1 MTNSFF
7 IEAPDYASILD
18 RSFTSL
24 NASLARQEAMERDN
38 DRRREQNAAVP
49 LQVFEKLI
57 DFSTTVAK
65 TVKET
70 QAKKWLEAENEGASS
85 AALSQ
90 IDDEWDQETDDAFK
104 IGTEAYQ
111 VETKIEKTALEND
124 DIEVAEQQ
132 KFGVGHQVI
141 NARDLSVAYLDKIPT
156 WWTSGGFDK
165 KYNAAQSLEAKRK
178 VIEEFKLR
186 LTGVRKDNIPDRL
199 YRKFVEDKENSFFGN
214 ITNQGKKQIQEKITK
229 ERFAKMSG
237 RLTQISRSNSETF
250 LAEISQFKEEN
261 RGAFKDDLKGATVF
275 VLQHFLQG
283 NQDGDIPP
291 EKTEM
296 LMDELTKSKTT
307 GKLTPLKQIMKEQE
321 VDDILEQ
328 VENFKKQ
335 LVQKHEQKVETDRK
349 LEGQAFKRE
358 EAELLKN
365 EGRRFTENE
374 IKEKIKEWRA
384 NSVYPIPEEYKTAL
398 SVEDQNE
405 EDVVDDLNYKFAE
418 KIPIYEEDLIGLRNP
433 DLITYWKQKVQSSE
447 SWAIPKNLQT
457 EATESIKATVDK
469 YLKVEDGSKVKSPKW
484 VAVKQNAERRYKQLY
499 AEHIPNN
506 TPDQA
511 HLKALEKIETEMSD
525 QLYDK
530 RASSKPENEYAL
542 NIELAHTAI
551 AGNTN
556 IINTA
561 VIPGTEK
568 ALEQAIANPTV
579 VPKLYEDI
587 ASKYKTMSPH
597 DLMYAQMEAAGNKVE
612 KDPVTKEVEKLDP
625 DVQQLLKHHPTH
637 GRVAR
642 ALLKEYQKDG
652 EITYDDVEFLLEEVK
667 QDQIKKLDKKLK
679 DAGYVT
685 PQLGELKPQKGDWQT
700 LENGTYIVWDGDMWQ
715 QRGFFATNKEPY
727 IGNIEEY
734 LDKDLIRR
742 KF

>member
-1 MTNSFF
+1 MTNSF
-7 IEAPDYASILD
+7 IPAPDYASILD
-18 RSFTSL
+18 NSFRSL

-49 LQVFEKLI
+49 LQIFEQIL
-57 DFSTTVAK
+57 DFSVTAK
-65 TVKET
+65 KTYDKV
-70 QAKKWLEAENEGASS
+70 QAKKWLEAESKGASS

-90 IDDEWDQETDDAFK
+90 IDDEYQQETDDAFQT
-104 IGTEAYQ
+104 GTEAYQ
-111 VETKIEKTALEND
+111 VETKIERTALEND
-124 DIEVAEQQ
+124 DTDIAEQQ

-141 NARDLSVAYLDKIPT
+141 NARDLSVAYLDKLPT

-165 KYNAAQSLEAKRK
+165 KYNAAQTLQAKRA

-214 ITNQGKKQIQEKITK
+214 ITNQGKQQIQEKITK
-229 ERFAKMSG
+229 ERFAKMTG
-237 RLTQISRSNSETF
+237 RLTQISRSSSETF

-261 RGAFKDDLKGATVF
+261 RGAFKDDLKGATIF

-335 LVQKHEQKVETDRK
+335 LVQKHEQKVETDSK
-349 LEGQAFKRE
+349 LADIAFKRE

-365 EGRRFTENE
+365 EGRRFTEDE
-374 IKEKIKEWRA
+374 IKKKIKEWRA
-384 NSVYPIPEEYKTAL
+384 TSVYPIPESYKTAL
-398 SVEDQNE
+398 SVEDQKE

-418 KIPIYEEDLIGLRNP
+418 KIPIYEEDLIGLRDP
-433 DLITYWKQKVQSSE
+433 DKLRYWRSLVQSSNT
-447 SWAIPKNLQT
+447 WAIPKNLQT

-469 YLKVEDGSKVKSPKW
+469 YLEVEDGSKVKSPKW

-511 HLKALEKIETEMSD
+511 HLKALETIETEMSN

-530 RASSKPENEYAL
+530 RASSNPNNEYAL
-542 NIELAHTAI
+542 NIEMAHKSI
-551 AGNTN
+551 AANKN

-587 ASKYKTMSPH
+587 ASQYKTMSPH

-625 DVQQLLKHHPTH
+625 NVQQLLKHHPTH

-642 ALLKEYQKDG
+642 ALLEEYQKDG
-652 EITYDDVEFLLEEVK
+652 EITYDDVEFLLEEAI
-667 QDQIKKLDKKLK
+667 DQKLE

-685 PQLGELKPQKGDWQT
+685 PQLGEMKPETGDWQT
-700 LENGTYIVWDGDMWQ
+700 LENGTYVVFDGEQWQ
-715 QRGFFATNKEPY
+715 QRGVFFTNKQPY
-727 IGNIEEY
+727 TGNIEEY
-734 LDKDLIRR
+734 LDKDLVRR

>member
-1 MTNSFF
+1 MTNSF
-7 IEAPDYASILD
+7 IPAPDYASILD
-18 RSFTSL
+18 NSFRSL

-57 DFSTTVAK
+57 DFSTTAAK
-65 TVKET
+65 TINQV
-70 QAKKWLEAENEGASS
+70 QAKKWLKAESEGASS
-85 AALSQ
+85 GALTKAEEEYQ
-90 IDDEWDQETDDAFK
+90 QETDDAFQT
-104 IGTEAYQ
+104 GTEAYQ
-111 VETKIEKTALEND
+111 FETKVERIALEDGDVET
-124 DIEVAEQQ
+124 AEQQ
-132 KFGVGHQVI
+132 KFGVGNQVI
-141 NARDLSVAYLDKIPT
+141 NTRDFSIAYLDKIPT

-165 KYNAAQSLEAKRK
+165 KFNAAPTLQAKRK
-178 VIEEFKLR
+178 VLEEFKLR

-199 YRKFVEDKENSFFGN
+199 YRKFVQDKENTFFAN
-214 ITNQGKKQIQEKITK
+214 ITNQGKQQIQEKITK
-229 ERFAKMSG
+229 ERFDRMSG
-237 RLTQISRSNSETF
+237 RLTQISRSSSETF

-321 VDDILEQ
+321 VDDILKQ

-335 LVQKHEQKVETDRK
+335 LVQQHEQKVETDRK
-349 LEGQAFKRE
+349 SADIAFKRE

-365 EGRRFTENE
+365 EGRRFTEAE

-384 NSVYPIPEEYKTAL
+384 NSVYPIPESYKTAL

-418 KIPIYEEDLIGLRNP
+418 KIPIYEEDLIGLRDP
-433 DLITYWKQKVQSSE
+433 DKLRYWRSQVQSSNT
-447 SWAIPKNLQT
+447 WAIPKNLQT

-469 YLKVEDGSKVKSPKW
+469 YLEVEDGSKVKSPKW

-511 HLKALEKIETEMSD
+511 HLKALETIETEMSN

-530 RASSKPENEYAL
+530 RASSNPNNEYAL
-542 NIELAHTAI
+542 NIEMAHKSI
-551 AGNTN
+551 AANKN

-587 ASKYKTMSPH
+587 ASQYKTMSPH

-625 DVQQLLKHHPTH
+625 NVQQLLKHHPTH

-642 ALLKEYQKDG
+642 ALLEEYQKDG
-652 EITYDDVEFLLEEVK
+652 EITYDDVEFLLEETL
-667 QDQIKKLDKKLK
+667 DQKLK

-685 PQLGELKPQKGDWQT
+685 PQLGEMKPETGDWQT
-700 LENGTYIVWDGDMWQ
+700 LENGTYVVFDGEQWQ
-715 QRGFFATNKEPY
+715 QRGVFFTNKQPY
-727 IGNIEEY
+727 TGNIEEY
-734 LDKDLIRR
+734 LDKDLVRR

>member
-1 MTNSFF
+1 MTNSF
-7 IEAPDYASILD
+7 IPAPDYASILD

-49 LQVFEKLI
+49 LQIFEKLI
-57 DFSTTVAK
+57 DFSVTAK
-65 TVKET
+65 KTIDNV
-70 QAKKWLEAENEGASS
+70 QAKKYLEAESKGASS
-85 AALSQ
+85 AALSK
-90 IDDEWDQETDDAFK
+90 IDEEYQQETDDAFQT
-104 IGTEAYQ
+104 GTEAYKL
-111 VETKIEKTALEND
+111 ETKIEKTALEND

-132 KFGVGHQVI
+132 KYGVGHQVI
-141 NARDLSVAYLDKIPT
+141 NARDLSVAYLDKLPT

-165 KYNAAQSLEAKRK
+165 KYNAAETLQAKRA

-199 YRKFVEDKENSFFGN
+199 YRKFVENKENSFFGN
-214 ITNQGKKQIQEKITK
+214 ITNQGKQQIQEKITK

-237 RLTQISRSNSETF
+237 RLTQISQSSSETF

-283 NQDGDIPP
+283 NQDGDIAP

-349 LEGQAFKRE
+349 LEDIAFKRE

-365 EGRRFTENE
+365 EGRRFNEAE
-374 IKEKIKEWRA
+374 IKEKIKKWRA
-384 NSVYPIPEEYKTAL
+384 NSVYPIPESYKTAL
-398 SVEDQNE
+398 SVEDQKE
-405 EDVVDDLNYKFAE
+405 EDVVDDLKYKFAE
-418 KIPIYEEDLIGLRNP
+418 KIPIYEEDLIGLQDP
-433 DLITYWKQKVQSSE
+433 DKLRYWRSQVQSSNT
-447 SWAIPKNLQT
+447 WAIPKNLQT

-469 YLKVEDGSKVKSPKW
+469 YLEVEDGSKVKSPKW

-511 HLKALEKIETEMSD
+511 HLKALETIETEMSN

-530 RASSKPENEYAL
+530 RASSKPKNEYAL
-542 NIELAHTAI
+542 NIEMAHSSI
-551 AGNTN
+551 AANKN

-612 KDPVTKEVEKLDP
+612 KDPVTEQVEKLDP

-652 EITYDDVEFLLEEVK
+652 EITYDDVEFLLEETL
-667 QDQIKKLDKKLK
+667 DQQLK

-685 PQLGELKPQKGDWQT
+685 PQLGEMKPETGDWQT
-700 LENGTYIVWDGDMWQ
+700 LENGTYVVFDGEQWQ
-715 QRGFFATNKEPY
+715 QRGVFFTNKQPY

>member
-1 MTNSFF
+1 MTNSF
-7 IEAPDYASILD
+7 IPAPDYASILD
-18 RSFTSL
+18 NSFRSL

-57 DFSTTVAK
+57 DFSTTAAK
-65 TVKET
+65 TINQV
-70 QAKKWLEAENEGASS
+70 QAKKWLKAESEGASS
-85 AALSQ
+85 GALTKAEEEYQ
-90 IDDEWDQETDDAFK
+90 QETDDAFQT
-104 IGTEAYQ
+104 GTEAYQ
-111 VETKIEKTALEND
+111 FETKVERIALEDGDVET
-124 DIEVAEQQ
+124 AEQQ
-132 KFGVGHQVI
+132 KFGVGNQVI
-141 NARDLSVAYLDKIPT
+141 NTRDFSIAYLDKIPT

-165 KYNAAQSLEAKRK
+165 KFNAAPTLQAKRK
-178 VIEEFKLR
+178 VLEEFKLR

-199 YRKFVEDKENSFFGN
+199 YRKFVQDKENTFFAN
-214 ITNQGKKQIQEKITK
+214 ITNQGKQQIQEKITK

-237 RLTQISRSNSETF
+237 RLTQISRSSSETF

-335 LVQKHEQKVETDRK
+335 LVQQHEQKVETDRK
-349 LEGQAFKRE
+349 SADIAFKRE

-365 EGRRFTENE
+365 EGRRFTEAE

-384 NSVYPIPEEYKTAL
+384 NSVYPIPESYKTAL

-418 KIPIYEEDLIGLRNP
+418 KIPIYEEDLIGLRDP
-433 DLITYWKQKVQSSE
+433 DKLRYWRSQVQSSNT
-447 SWAIPKNLQT
+447 WAIPKNLQT

-469 YLKVEDGSKVKSPKW
+469 YLEVEDGSKVKSPKW

-511 HLKALEKIETEMSD
+511 HLKALETIETEMSN

-530 RASSKPENEYAL
+530 RASSNPNNEYAL
-542 NIELAHTAI
+542 NIEMAHKSI
-551 AGNTN
+551 AANKN

-587 ASKYKTMSPH
+587 ASQYKTMSPH

-625 DVQQLLKHHPTH
+625 NVQQLLKHHPTH

-642 ALLKEYQKDG
+642 ALLEEYQKDG
-652 EITYDDVEFLLEEVK
+652 EITYDDVEFLLEETL
-667 QDQIKKLDKKLK
+667 DQKLK

-685 PQLGELKPQKGDWQT
+685 PQLGEMKPETGDWQT
-700 LENGTYIVWDGDMWQ
+700 LENGTYVVFDGEQWQ
-715 QRGFFATNKEPY
+715 QRGVFFTNKQPY
-727 IGNIEEY
+727 TGNIEEY
-734 LDKDLIRR
+734 LDKDLVRR

>member
-1 MTNSFF
+1 MTNSYF

-18 RSFTSL
+18 KSFTSL

-70 QAKKWLEAENEGASS
+70 QAKKWLEAESKGASS

-90 IDDEWDQETDDAFK
+90 IDDEYQQETDDAFQT
-104 IGTEAYQ
+104 GTEAYQ
-111 VETKIEKTALEND
+111 VETKIERTALEND
-124 DIEVAEQQ
+124 DTDIAEQQ

-141 NARDLSVAYLDKIPT
+141 NARDLSVAYLDKLPT

-165 KYNAAQSLEAKRK
+165 KYNAAQTLQAKRA

-199 YRKFVEDKENSFFGN
+199 YRKFVENKENSFFGN
-214 ITNQGKKQIQEKITK
+214 ITNQGKQQIQEKITK
-229 ERFAKMSG
+229 ERFAKMTG
-237 RLTQISRSNSETF
+237 RLTQISKTSPETF

-296 LMDELTKSKTT
+296 LMDELSKSKTT

-335 LVQKHEQKVETDRK
+335 LVEKHEQKVETDRK
-349 LEGQAFKRE
+349 LAGQAFKSE
-358 EAELLKN
+358 EAELFKN
-365 EGRRFTENE
+365 EGRRFTEAE

-398 SVEDQNE
+398 SVEDKKE
-405 EDVVDDLNYKFAE
+405 EDVVDELKNKFAE

-433 DLITYWKQKVQSSE
+433 DLITYWKQKVQSSN
-447 SWAIPKNLQT
+447 SWAIPTNLQT

-469 YLKVEDGSKVKSPKW
+469 YLEVEDGAKVKSPKW

-511 HLKALEKIETEMSD
+511 HLKALETIETEMSNN
-525 QLYDK
+525 LYDK

-542 NIELAHTAI
+542 NIEMAHSSI
-551 AGNTN
+551 AANRN
-556 IINTA
+556 IIKTA

-625 DVQQLLKHHPTH
+625 NVQQLLKHHPTH

-642 ALLKEYQKDG
+642 ALLEEYQKDG
-652 EITYDDVEFLLEEVK
+652 EITYDDVEFLLEETI
-667 QDQIKKLDKKLK
+667 DQKLE

-685 PQLGELKPQKGDWQT
+685 PQLGEMKPETGDWQT
-700 LENGTYIVWDGDMWQ
+700 LENGTYVVFDGEQWQ
-715 QRGFFATNKEPY
+715 QRGVFFTNKQPY

>member
-1 MTNSFF
+1 MTNSYF
-7 IEAPDYASILD
+7 IPAPDYASILD
-18 RSFTSL
+18 KSFLSL
-24 NASLARQEAMERDN
+24 NKSLAKQEAMERDN
-38 DRRREQNAAVP
+38 DRSKLQNAAVP
-49 LQVFEKLI
+49 LQIFEKIINL
-57 DFSTTVAK
+57 STTAAK

-70 QAKKWLEAENEGASS
+70 QAKKWLEAESKGASS

-90 IDDEWDQETDDAFK
+90 IDDEYQQETDDAFQT
-104 IGTEAYQ
+104 GTEAYQ
-111 VETKIEKTALEND
+111 LETKIERTALEND
-124 DIEVAEQQ
+124 DTDIAEQQ

-141 NARDLSVAYLDKIPT
+141 NARDLSVAYLDKLPT

-165 KYNAAQSLEAKRK
+165 KYNAAKTLQAKRS

-199 YRKFVEDKENSFFGN
+199 YKKFVENKENTFFGN
-214 ITNQGKKQIQEKITK
+214 ITNQGKQQIQEKITK

-237 RLTQISRSNSETF
+237 RLTQISRSSSETF
-250 LAEISQFKEEN
+250 LADISQFKEEN

-275 VLQHFLQG
+275 TLQHFLQG

-296 LMDELTKSKTT
+296 LLDELTKSKTT

-335 LVQKHEQKVETDRK
+335 LVQKNEAKVETDRK
-349 LEGQAFKRE
+349 LAGQAFKRE

-365 EGRRFTENE
+365 EGRRFTKDE

-384 NSVYPIPEEYKTAL
+384 TSVHPLPEAYKTAL
-398 SVEDQNE
+398 SVEDLTE
-405 EDVVDDLNYKFAE
+405 EEVVDQLNNKYVE
-418 KIPIYEEDLIGLRNP
+418 KTPIYEEDLIGLQDP
-433 DLITYWKQKVQSSE
+433 DKLRYWRSLVQSSE
-447 SWAIPKNLQT
+447 SWAIPKNLQD
-457 EATESIKATVDK
+457 EATESIKGSVDK
-469 YLKVEDGSKVKSPKW
+469 YIGEEDGTKVKSPKW
-484 VAVKQNAERRYKQLY
+484 IAVKQNAERRYKQLY

-511 HLKALEKIETEMSD
+511 HLKALETIETEMSN

-530 RASSKPENEYAL
+530 RASSKPENQYAL

-561 VIPGTEK
+561 VIPGTEG

-612 KDPVTKEVEKLDP
+612 KDPITKEVEKLEP
-625 DVQQLLKHHPTH
+625 NVQQLLKHHPTH

-642 ALLKEYQKDG
+642 ALLEEYQKDG
-652 EITYDDVEFLLEEVK
+652 EITYDDVEFLLEETL
-667 QDQIKKLDKKLK
+667 DQQLK

-685 PQLGELKPQKGDWQT
+685 PQLGEMKPETGDWQT
-700 LENGTYIVWDGDMWQ
+700 LENGTYVVFDGEQWQ
-715 QRGFFATNKEPY
+715 QRGVFFTNKQPY

-734 LDKDLIRR
+734 LDKDLVRR

>member
-1 MTNSFF
+1 MTDSY
-7 IEAPDYASILD
+7 IAAPDYASILD
-18 RSFTSL
+18 NSYKSF
-24 NASLARQEAMERDN
+24 NRSLAKAEAMERDN
-38 DRRREQNAAVP
+38 DRRRLQNAAVP
-49 LQVFEKLI
+49 LQIFEKLL
-57 DFSTTVAK
+57 DFSVTA
-65 TVKET
+65 KET
-70 QAKKWLEAENEGASS
+70 YDKVQAKKWLEAENEGATSG
-85 AALSQ
+85 ALSK
-90 IDDEWDQETDDAFK
+90 IDDEYQQETDVAFQA
-104 IGTEAYQ
+104 GTAAYKA
-111 VETKIEKTALEND
+111 ETEIERTTLDNG

-141 NARDLSVAYLDKIPT
+141 NARDLAVAYLDKIPT
-156 WWTSGGFDK
+156 WWTSDGFDK
-165 KYNAAQSLEAKRK
+165 KYNAAQTLEAKQK
-178 VIEEFKLR
+178 VIEAFKLR
-186 LTGVRKDNIPDRL
+186 LTGVRKDNIPERL
-199 YRKFVEDKENSFFGN
+199 FNKFVKDKQNQFFAN
-214 ITNQGKKQIQEKITK
+214 ITNQGKQQIQEKIIK

-237 RLTQISRSNSETF
+237 RLTQISRSSSETF

-335 LVQKHEQKVETDRK
+335 LVQKHEQKVETDSK
-349 LEGQAFKRE
+349 LADIAFKRE

-365 EGRRFTENE
+365 EGRRFTEAE

-384 NSVYPIPEEYKTAL
+384 NSVYPIPESYKTAL
-398 SVEDQNE
+398 SVEDQKE

-418 KIPIYEEDLIGLRNP
+418 KIPIYEEDLIGLRDP
-433 DLITYWKQKVQSSE
+433 DKLRYWRSLVQSSN

-457 EATESIKATVDK
+457 EATESIKASVDK
-469 YLKVEDGSKVKSPKW
+469 YLEVEDGSKVKSPKW

-511 HLKALEKIETEMSD
+511 HLKALETIETEMSN

-542 NIELAHTAI
+542 NIEMAHSSI
-551 AGNTN
+551 AANKN
-556 IINTA
+556 IITTA

-612 KDPVTKEVEKLDP
+612 KDPVTKEVEKLDLN
-625 DVQQLLKHHPTH
+625 VQQLLKHHPTH

-642 ALLKEYQKDG
+642 ALLEEYQKDG
-652 EITYDDVEFLLEEVK
+652 EITYDDVEFLVEEV
-667 QDQIKKLDKKLK
+667 IDKKLE
-679 DAGYVT
+679 DTGYVT
-685 PQLGELKPQKGDWQT
+685 PQLGEMKPETGDWQT
-700 LENGTYIVWDGDMWQ
+700 LENGTYVVFDGEQWQ
-715 QRGFFATNKEPY
+715 QRGVFFTNKQPY